1 MATRYALIDLE
12 NVQPES
18 LSKLRK
24 EGFRIKLFVGASQN
38 KIAVDLAAELQDFGS
53 DAEYIRIEGSGKNAL
68 DFHIAFY
75 MGKISANEPGSQFL
89 VVAKDTGYD
98 PLLKHM
104 RNCGIPAHRSGVAT
118 VKPTT
123 PTPAVNKTAPKK
135 KTPEQMS
142 LKERVEHARKH
153 LAKAG
158 KAKPAKRKTLTTAL
172 MTAFQKKLNEPD
184 ITNLI
189 NELIKHGIIAD
200 NQGSI
205 SYTLPK

>member
-1 MATRYALIDLE
+1 MTNRYALIDLE
-12 NVQPES
+12 NIQPAS
-18 LSKLRK
+18 LNKLRK
-24 EGFRIKLFVGASQN
+24 ENFRVKIFVGASQN
-38 KIAVDLAAELQDFGS
+38 KIAVDLAAELQGFGS

-75 MGKISANEPGSQFL
+75 MGKISTNEPGSQFL

-104 RNCGIPAHRSGVAT
+104 RSCGIQAHRSSVAT
-118 VKPTT
+118 AKPATSTPAEVKPPST
-123 PTPAVNKTAPKK
+123 K
-135 KTPEQMS
+135 KTPSQMS
-142 LKERVEHARKH
+142 LKERVVHARNH
-153 LAKAG
+153 LNKAG

-172 MTAFQKKLNEPD
+172 MSTFQKKLSEPD

-189 NELIKHGIIAD
+189 NELIKLGVVTD

-205 SYTLPK
+205 SYTLTK